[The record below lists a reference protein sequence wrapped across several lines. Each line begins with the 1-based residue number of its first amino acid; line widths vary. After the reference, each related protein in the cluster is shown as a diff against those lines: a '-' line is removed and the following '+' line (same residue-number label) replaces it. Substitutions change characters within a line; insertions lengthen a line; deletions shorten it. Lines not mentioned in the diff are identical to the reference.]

1 MFKIT
6 REENH
11 FIVTFHNTN
20 RFNCFIVEELS
31 KQLSLFINSP
41 GCKVSINFEG
51 IDFID
56 SAGFNFFILLSDKAR
71 EHKFKYRICHMSD
84 EVKELIKRIDL
95 LDPPVKEALIETEP
109 CN

>member
-31 KQLSLFINSP
+31 KQLSLFISTP

-56 SAGFNFFILLSDKAR
+56 SSGFNFFMILAEKAK
-71 EHKFKYRICHMSD
+71 EYNFKYRICHMSE
-84 EVKELIKRIDL
+84 EVKELINRIHLPDS
-95 LDPPVKEALIETEP
+95 PVKEALVKTGY

>member
-6 REENH
+6 RVENH

-20 RFNCFIVEELS
+20 RVNCFLVEELS
-31 KQLSLFINSP
+31 KQLSLFLNTP
-41 GCKVSINFEG
+41 ECEVSINFEG

-56 SAGFNFFILLSDKAR
+56 SSGFNFFMILAKKAK
-71 EHKFKYRICHMSD
+71 EHNFKYRICHMSE
-84 EVKELIKRIDL
+84 EVKELINRIHLPDST
-95 LDPPVKEALIETEP
+95 VKEAFVMTEA